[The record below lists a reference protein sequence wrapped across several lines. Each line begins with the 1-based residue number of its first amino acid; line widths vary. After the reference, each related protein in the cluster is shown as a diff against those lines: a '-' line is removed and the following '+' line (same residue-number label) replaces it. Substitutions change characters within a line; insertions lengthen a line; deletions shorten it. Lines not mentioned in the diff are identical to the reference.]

1 MKILQGS
8 GVDSLEPFCYLVFT
22 NYKGGFMEQLENN
35 STSPLIGEV
44 QCPNERLHIFTNID
58 ALTDFVKVFKI
69 YQFNVRYG
77 QNAKGQMVFQLVYRS
92 EQE

>member
-1 MKILQGS
+1 MNQI
-8 GVDSLEPFCYLVFT
+8 
-22 NYKGGFMEQLENN
+22 ENEKKE
-35 STSPLIGEV
+35 PLIGDV
-44 QCPNERLHIFTNID
+44 QTPTERAHIFTNID

-77 QNAKGQMVFQLVYRS
+77 QDASGRMAFQLVYRS

>member
-1 MKILQGS
+1 M
-8 GVDSLEPFCYLVFT
+8 T
-22 NYKGGFMEQLENN
+22 EQLENN
-35 STSPLIGEV
+35 SNEHLIGDV
-44 QCPNERLHIFTNID
+44 QTPTERAHLFTNID

-77 QNAKGQMVFQLVYRS
+77 QDAKGQMVFQLVYRS

>member
-1 MKILQGS
+1 MNQI
-8 GVDSLEPFCYLVFT
+8 
-22 NYKGGFMEQLENN
+22 ENEN
-35 STSPLIGEV
+35 KEPLIGEV
-44 QCPNERLHIFTNID
+44 QCPNERLHLFTNID

-77 QNAKGQMVFQLVYRS
+77 QDAKGQMAFQLVYRS